1 MQTDKQL
8 IEGCCRQDR
17 KSQEMLYK
25 RFSSKMLVTCL
36 RYTKGRQEAE
46 DVLQEGFIKVF
57 NKIDTFRGE
66 SSLEHWIRRIM
77 IRTALNHQRS
87 KLYLYP
93 MVDVDYLG
101 DTEKSGIGLED
112 LAWQDLLAMIQ
123 SLPTGCQVIFN
134 LFAIEGYQHKE
145 IAEMLEIN
153 EGTSKSQYAR
163 ARALLKDMI
172 DKSDRIRYEQRIK

>member
-1 MQTDKQL
+1 MQTEKQL
-8 IEGCCRQDR
+8 IEGCCKQDR
-17 KSQEMLYK
+17 QCQELLYK

-57 NKIDTFRGE
+57 NKIGTFRGE
-66 SSLEHWIRRIM
+66 SSLEHWVRRIM
-77 IRTALNHQRS
+77 VRTALNFQRS

-93 MVDVDYLG
+93 MVDVDHLG
-101 DTEKSGIGLED
+101 EVEQSPIGIETLG
-112 LAWQDLLAMIQ
+112 WQDLLKMIQ

-163 ARALLKDMI
+163 ARKLLKEMI
-172 DKSDRIRYEQRIK
+172 LQSDSIQYEEKGK